1 MRAKKMNNVSPL
13 IPQGSNLEQQNQAR
27 ASLKT
32 KIFCALGVNVAV
44 LLGLLL
50 MPGCKRE
57 TPPPPVDNMDDFYNT
72 GVYNESNPPMSE
84 VESNWQPE
92 LVGSNTAP
100 ELAPQTE
107 TRPTSFPAAE
117 STTFPTPPPVPEAG
131 TSEYVVKKGDTFSSI
146 APKFHIT
153 MKALQEANPNV
164 EPTRLQI
171 NQKLVIPVPSA
182 VPPPATAATPKADGM
197 RIHEVKSGDS
207 LSALANTYHTTIKA
221 IQAANGLKNS
231 TIKVGQKLKIPA
243 STASN

>member
-57 TPPPPVDNMDDFYNT
+57 TPPPPVDNNMDDFYNT
-72 GVYNESNPPMSE
+72 GVYTESNPPVTE

-92 LVGSNTAP
+92 LVGSNAAP
-100 ELAPQTE
+100 ALTPQTE
-107 TRPTSFPAAE
+107 TGTTSFPVVE
-117 STTFPTPPPVPEAG
+117 PTTLPTPPPLPEAG

-153 MKALQEANPNV
+153 TKALQEANPNV
-164 EPTRLQI
+164 EPTKLQI
-171 NQKLVIPVPSA
+171 NQKLVIPVPAA
-182 VPPPATAATPKADGM
+182 VPSPTTAAAPAADGM

-207 LSALANTYHTTIKA
+207 LSALASTYHTTVKA

-243 STASN
+243 SN